1 MKNRFALLFAVLG
14 FATIVCVLLFSRDNK
29 LQYQNH
35 MPSPSAAE
43 VSPVP
48 ANASGLSPTI
58 QTLAETPTPVP
69 EATPSHAPAK
79 PEAEKQ
85 PLPKAEAAKA
95 KG

>member
-14 FATIVCVLLFSRDNK
+14 FATIVCALLFSRDNK

-35 MPSPSAAE
+35 MPPPSAAE

-48 ANASGLSPTI
+48 ANASALSPTI
-58 QTLAETPTPVP
+58 QTLAETPAPVP
-69 EATPSHAPAK
+69 GAASAQTPTK
-79 PEAEKQ
+79 PEAENK